1 MKLRQ
6 PERFGS
12 FYESFSD
19 LIFGTMAIF
28 VLLMMVFLVLVNEGD
43 IKKRKELG
51 EQLAKSQEASQET
64 QEQLKKV
71 IAEFAALENAVRT
84 RGLEL
89 VIAVDRT
96 GSMGLGL
103 KDLTRTLNTFS
114 SAITEYV
121 PEYRVSVL
129 AYHEDPTKFIAKRM
143 EVFAKK
149 KDNGQSQTE
158 LGDLLNSIKPEGG
171 AAPVAEAIT
180 RAIQIQHQQS
190 TFQGMQIIMLIGD
203 VGPFEMETQFSNSEN
218 ANTVL
223 TQMANWV
230 GRSKT
235 RKIVAVYAKKGCE
248 LENNCSL
255 PTESLDF
262 FQRACGISGEREDCI
277 NPNPEQMLIPLL
289 KAIVVE
295 H

>member
-6 PERFGS
+6 PERFSS

-43 IKKRKELG
+43 IKKRKELE
-51 EQLAKSQEASQET
+51 EQLAKSQEASQEA

-71 IAEFAALENAVRT
+71 IAEFAELENAVRT
-84 RGLEL
+84 KGLEL

-103 KDLTRTLNTFS
+103 KDLTKTLNTFS

-129 AYHEDPTKFIAKRM
+129 AYHENPAMFIAKRM

-149 KDNGQSQTE
+149 KDNGQSQSE
-158 LGDLLNSIKPEGG
+158 LGDFLNSISPEGG
-171 AAPVAEAIT
+171 AAPVADAIA
-180 RAIQIQHQQS
+180 RAIQQQQP
-190 TFQGMQIIMLIGD
+190 TFQGVQIIMLIGD
-203 VGPFEMETQFSNSEN
+203 VGPFEMETSFSNSEN

-248 LENNCSL
+248 LENNCSF
-255 PTESLDF
+255 PVESLDF
-262 FQRACGISGEREDCI
+262 FQRACRISGESNDCI
-277 NPNPEQMLIPLL
+277 NPSSEQMLIPLL